1 MMAIKKKVKPVKKTA
16 KQVKPIKKA
25 VKPVKVKAVKPPRVP
40 LVTCILTGQTF
51 KIRNARLE
59 KEALKLKMAS
69 AGDYVMYYVCK
80 EARVLLKEG
89 YTESQIRAKYNCKD
103 RTDLPIRILKCYAK
117 KIKNRAAIIKREKR
131 KVLNEYINNPDPK
144 ARYTLKPKTESKF
157 LDMSNPE
164 HVKSLTEFSCARPH
178 IYLDNGR
185 NCNGCNIYKLCHCPI
200 KRQK

>member
-1 MMAIKKKVKPVKKTA
+1 MKAVKKKITKTKVKAVKKLPVKVKPK
-16 KQVKPIKKA
+16 
-25 VKPVKVKAVKPPRVP
+25 KVKAVKPPRVP

-59 KEALKLKMAS
+59 KEAFKLKIPTTAQ
-69 AGDYVMYYVCK
+69 YVMYYVCK
-80 EARVLLKEG
+80 EARILLKEG

-103 RTDLPIRILKCYAK
+103 KTDLPIVILKCYAK

-131 KVLNEYINNPDPK
+131 KALNEYINNPDPK
-144 ARYTLKPKTESKF
+144 ARYMLKPKTESKF
-157 LDMSNPE
+157 LDMTNPD

-185 NCNGCNIYKLCHCPI
+185 NCNGCNIYKHCCCPI
-200 KRQK
+200 RRLK

>member
-1 MMAIKKKVKPVKKTA
+1 MKAVKKKITVKPTKK
-16 KQVKPIKKA
+16 
-25 VKPVKVKAVKPPRVP
+25 KPVKVKTVKPPRVP

-59 KEALKLKMAS
+59 KEAFKLKIPTTAQ
-69 AGDYVMYYVCK
+69 YVMYYVCK
-80 EARVLLKEG
+80 EARILLKEG

-103 RTDLPIRILKCYAK
+103 KTDLPIVILKCYAK

-131 KVLNEYINNPDPK
+131 KALNEYINNPDPK
-144 ARYTLKPKTESKF
+144 ARYVLKPKTESKF
-157 LDMSNPE
+157 LDMTNPD

-185 NCNGCNIYKLCHCPI
+185 NCNGCNIYDLCHCPI
-200 KRQK
+200 KRKK